1 MKKKIFGIA
10 YFCLMFVLSI
20 ASVFFVNSN
29 KQNLYAQNS
38 VMEGE
43 ISFDFPKSNN
53 YLYDN
58 LIFNFTDKSDGY
70 TDFSGTLNSAYCLR
84 DDYVIYTQ
92 NQDENG
98 TCWAFSGNT
107 VSETTVMKATGE
119 FYDFSDAWVAV
130 VLKLMSNYYSDVSS
144 FANYETILD
153 TGSNF
158 TFYNFAIKHL
168 GLMLEQD
175 FMYDDSYFLDN
186 DNVNYFYNF
195 YKNYSNMQFV
205 ENLLPVRILSI
216 ENDNY
221 VTAVKQHIIM
231 HGALSAGFYCN
242 LNGIVE
248 TLNYDCFKPV
258 AHVDQNGDFIE
269 NDGHMVSIIGWD
281 DTITYTEES
290 NGKTHTGAW
299 IALNSW
305 GNNEHKDGIVYL
317 FYDDPNFY
325 GNFEGYIYSDEEFY
339 DENSI
344 HTKLVTGYDYE
355 TNLKAKYYA
364 PYNSTK
370 ATTLQK
376 NIILKNSD
384 NQTFQLKYEF
394 DATTS
399 TTVDNVQVLY
409 DDKDITNDFEIL
421 IDNISAQKYFTIK
434 NKNQNINLGAY
445 KVIINYSNGQNYE
458 QQLHNF
464 YIIDQLEIGTFNYF
478 FESNDAKINTGSCFG
493 IYNSYNICNTDL
505 VFNTLISKTY
515 SDLTY
520 TSNYTFSF
528 GIYFSPTT
536 YSNYNT
542 KIFFNYGDTEFQY
555 TDFEYTYINIIDITN
570 LYQKIDF
577 IEIRIEFDTPLGKKD
592 KFIKINII
600 YSNENMVNVFYNT
613 NGANAHDDKQS
624 YNLSNEIVLS
634 EPTKTGYVF
643 DGWYYD
649 SKYLN
654 KINDN
659 KILPEN
665 ILSTKI
671 SNTSD
676 YKLAYYGTH
685 NVSFAYAKWSAE
697 NITNTSLISNYD
709 ADDQKQGIQIPI
721 LQEFT
726 LNFDFDHTFK
736 DKATITWYKN
746 DQVIEGQTGYS
757 LTQKLTQ
764 EQKVTYKAVATIVYD
779 NQTVTDEKEI
789 EIEGYSTPTLNPVT
803 DLKFDKD
810 NKNKLIWIEPSDFVS
825 TSSYKLTIYKKTN
838 NGDILV
844 GEETTTE
851 NSFTIDLNNL
861 NITQVG
867 EYYITVNVVNGV
879 EYSEKT
885 NSSSFKVYEVKIDS
899 VSNLVIEGDKF
910 IKPTQD
916 PKKDGYKFESYL
928 LNGQPYDFNT
938 KISDNINLSTSW
950 SLIDITNFN
959 ESQNIEQNYS
969 GNSVNI
975 LVNPTHNSKLN
986 NFSYQWFK
994 IENGI
999 HQKLDGKTTN
1009 MLTLKNVSDSGIYV
1023 CEVTLNDTTN
1033 KLSTTNESN
1042 EIKVNIKKATG
1053 VIELELEQNTFV
1065 YNKNEQYINFS
1076 PVLKINGQEV
1086 KDIIFKSALVEDIN
1100 ADFES
1105 AETNTAKF
1113 KDVPQNNKNL
1123 LDEEFSEGGVYFLI
1137 VSVRESENYTASNI
1151 IKEIFV
1157 KRADNQIIM
1166 QNPYQVYDYTGTQPN
1181 VQYSLKISNQ
1191 EQEVYL
1197 DFECINARSEK
1208 YTGNIIAS
1216 RSQNFNECSLPVI
1229 IFINPAKI
1237 TVKIHSLTS
1246 ILFLNKKQLSYEIVE
1261 GKLYNNDNLNIV
1273 LSSDANAN
1281 KIGQYKIEL
1290 DYENSNYEICII
1302 QASYR
1307 VTSWP
1312 YIIVILTLLTIIS
1325 ICMYKLS
1332 KRRYIIDFEV
1342 NGGEALKP
1350 IEIKNK
1356 SKLEITSPQK
1366 KGFKFA
1372 GWYEDK
1378 NLTKKFKNS
1387 LKKGKAK
1394 TLYAKWDALVLQNEN
1409 NKNNEVKMLVK
1420 QIQEKIGTPKKTIT
1434 KSVNK
1439 NKFENNSL
1447 IKSNEKEVKEKEEK
1461 LTKEKQIK
1469 QLIDNVDSKQSN
1481 LTKEEIQNIINKIS
1495 KK

>member
-43 ISFDFPKSNN
+43 FFNDIDVNKNLDDFYEYSVFMPNQT
-53 YLYDN
+53 
-58 LIFNFTDKSDGY
+58 TDQILD
-70 TDFSGTLNSAYCLR
+70 LEQYCLR
-84 DDYVIYTQ
+84 DEYIIYTK
-92 NQDENG
+92 NQDASEL
-98 TCWAFSGNT
+98 CWAFAANT
-107 VSETTVMKATGE
+107 VAETTIMKATNE
-119 FYDFSDAWVAV
+119 YYDFSEAWIAIGN
-130 VLKLMSNYYSDVSS
+130 KHIADCHKDSNVMYGMYDNGNYTMCGGAS
-144 FANYETILD
+144 FVHHYLIAKY
-153 TGSNF
+153 
-158 TFYNFAIKHL
+158 L
-168 GLMLEQD
+168 GFVLEQD
-175 FMYDDSYFLDN
+175 FPFENSYWLDN
-186 DNVNYFYNF
+186 ESVNYYYNF
-195 YKNYSNMQFV
+195 YKNYA
-205 ENLLPVRILSI
+205 
-216 ENDNY
+216 DNQIY
-221 VTAVKQHIIM
+221 K
-231 HGALSAGFYCN
+231 N
-242 LNGIVE
+242 LN
-248 TLNYDCFKPV
+248 PV
-258 AHVDQNGDFIE
+258 KFSTSKDQNNLKAMKNHIYKNGAIYASINMSDQNVA
-269 NDGHMVSIIGWD
+269 NDTKTTYLKPNIVNGGSHAISLIGWD
-281 DTITYTEES
+281 DEYEQTIDGTTY
-290 NGKTHTGAW
+290 KGAW
-299 IALNSW
+299 IFLNSYGDIW
-305 GNNEHKDGIVYL
+305 GQDGIGYI
-317 FYDDPNFY
+317 FYNDQNFNSSFY
-325 GNFEGYIYSDEEFY
+325 GYQYAKSEDKLIELTIDKDSGFE
-339 DENSI
+339 
-344 HTKLVTGYDYE
+344 YE
-355 TNLKAKYYA
+355 TNLKGKYYSSF
-364 PYNSTK
+364 NSMSN
-370 ATTLQK
+370 ATNQRNIIFINDINEFKLTYQYSLNKDLNDLNINIKVIHNDKDVSNDIIGVELDKDNK
-376 NIILKNSD
+376 NIYFQ
-384 NQTFQLKYEF
+384 NQVEISKIPLGSYK
-394 DATTS
+394 
-399 TTVDNVQVLY
+399 
-409 DDKDITNDFEIL
+409 IL
-421 IDNISAQKYFTIK
+421 IDC
-434 NKNQNINLGAY
+434 
-445 KVIINYSNGQNYE
+445 SNGDSCEKQI
-458 QQLHNF
+458 HNF
-464 YIIDQLEIGTFNYF
+464 YIFDGLEISKFYYVFSSLNNNLNTNGCHTMYNSFTTSNEVVLMVGKDRETEENNFSFAVDKLTYSKFSEDNIKLNIKLNEIDKYYVEDFQTNTLYKVTLNIKTLPLKITLEFSFNNSTYCKKIDVKII
-478 FESNDAKINTGSCFG
+478 ESNSNFV
-493 IYNSYNICNTDL
+493 NI
-505 VFNTLISKTY
+505 
-515 SDLTY
+515 
-520 TSNYTFSF
+520 
-528 GIYFSPTT
+528 
-536 YSNYNT
+536 
-542 KIFFNYGDTEFQY
+542 
-555 TDFEYTYINIIDITN
+555 
-570 LYQKIDF
+570 
-577 IEIRIEFDTPLGKKD
+577 
-592 KFIKINII
+592 
-600 YSNENMVNVFYNT
+600 FYNT
-613 NGANAHDDKQS
+613 NGGDNSNNIQKNIMNEDDIIEINA
-624 YNLSNEIVLS
+624 
-634 EPTKTGYVF
+634 PTKIGYLF
-643 DGWYYD
+643 EGWYYD
-649 SKYLN
+649 KNFTNIIDKNSLSGKYQIKN
-654 KINDN
+654 IFFNDN
-659 KILPEN
+659 PTCVSSKSLN
-665 ILSTKI
+665 ST
-671 SNTSD
+671 
-676 YKLAYYGTH
+676 YGTH

-885 NSSSFKVYEVKIDS
+885 NSSSFKVYDVKIDS